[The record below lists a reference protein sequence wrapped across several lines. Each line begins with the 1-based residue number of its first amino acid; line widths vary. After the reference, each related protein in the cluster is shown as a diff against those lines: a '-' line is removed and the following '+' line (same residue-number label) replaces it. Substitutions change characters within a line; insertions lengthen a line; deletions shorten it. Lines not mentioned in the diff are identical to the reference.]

1 MCGIRVV
8 AAHAH
13 ADALPNFQPKQLNSE
28 VASVEASQSSP
39 ASRYRGSAIGLR
51 RGAADLEFACAE
63 SDLAACIKPL
73 FRMGIV

>member
-1 MCGIRVV
+1 MVLFTNFSGASSLLR
-8 AAHAH
+8 AAACSSEM
-13 ADALPNFQPKQLNSE
+13 AKEAL
-28 VASVEASQSSP
+28 P